1 MVVSRL
7 TTALIGACLFASTDV
22 WAQGAVGAA
31 LGAPARARSAAPTVG
46 PTVQPGDEEDDNRP
60 LDPAVEEAAR
70 GFGVPLRAPS
80 ILAQTIQRAKATTRA
95 AALATE
101 DWRSAAF
108 LGATAADIVRAEQ
121 AKGRYTDINP
131 DTAVVVIT
139 QDGAINAVYALRPLP
154 PLPGTATGAIVNL
167 GGVAPPDPYVAGSD
181 PDGVRTVSGSFGA
194 GLDSITLRPPYFGSD
209 YSGAPT
215 PQAAAERVGMSL

>member
-1 MVVSRL
+1 MVPFRL
-7 TTALIGACLFASTDV
+7 TTALIGVCLFASTQA

-31 LGAPARARSAAPTVG
+31 LGAPARPRAAAPSAS
-46 PTVQPGDEEDDNRP
+46 PTAPPGDEEDDNRP

-80 ILAQTIQRAKATTRA
+80 VLAQTIERAKATTRA

-108 LGATAADIVRAEQ
+108 LGATAADIVRALQ
-121 AKGRYTDINP
+121 ARGRYTDINP

-154 PLPGTATGAIVNL
+154 PLPGAAAGASVNL
-167 GGVAPPDPYVAGSD
+167 GGVAPPDPYVEGSD
-181 PDGVRTVSGSFGA
+181 PEGSRIASGGFSA

-209 YSGAPT
+209 YSGSPT
-215 PQAAAERVGMSL
+215 PQAAAERVGLSL